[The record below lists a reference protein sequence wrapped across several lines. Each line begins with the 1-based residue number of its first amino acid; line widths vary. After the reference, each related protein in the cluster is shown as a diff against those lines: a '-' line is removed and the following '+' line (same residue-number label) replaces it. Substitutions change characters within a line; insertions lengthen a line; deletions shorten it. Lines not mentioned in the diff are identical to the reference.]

1 MFRLLWLPSN
11 HWTILYVFRSYGMVG
26 CVRIFS
32 AALSLTG
39 WQLVAVRGRPLWGWP
54 FPTLAF
60 LPAIWDTYPFFTAVS
75 IPKHPYPRHATR
87 LCVFIYLYT
96 PPSPSQIRFT
106 NSVGMLET
114 KPPRPC
120 GTFVFQAITLAGT
133 RAVLFWYD
141 EIPKCEVPVVF
152 EAFPSGFE
160 TAICNLTKWTCF
172 WFKSFQ

>member
-1 MFRLLWLPSN
+1 MRTYFFSSTFTHRLAAGSCQRTTPVGVAISDLGVSASN
-11 HWTILYVFRSYGMVG
+11 LRH
-26 CVRIFS
+26 
-32 AALSLTG
+32 LS
-39 WQLVAVRGRPLWGWP
+39 
-54 FPTLAF
+54 FF
-60 LPAIWDTYPFFTAVS
+60 PFFTAVS

-120 GTFVFQAITLAGT
+120 GAFVFQAITLAGT